1 MSFRSVSCT
10 TNITEVTIFLSLYD
24 CRMMPRTERDKDA
37 EDWVSCEALT
47 AVFALLGKRW
57 SGIIV
62 GTLLSGPARFT
73 EISRQVHGVSERMLS
88 ERLNELTA
96 AGLIERTV
104 LAGPPVGVEYR
115 LTPRGEALRPALD
128 ELGLWAT
135 QHLIAT

>member
-1 MSFRSVSCT
+1 MKPGAGGATPQKTASCD
-10 TNITEVTIFLSLYD
+10 F
-24 CRMMPRTERDKDA
+24 
-37 EDWVSCEALT
+37 LT

-57 SGIIV
+57 SGLIV

-73 EISRQVHGVSERMLS
+73 QISHQVSGVSERMLS

-128 ELGLWAT
+128 ELGRWAEE
-135 QHLIAT
+135 HLTGAHVTATSD

>member
-1 MSFRSVSCT
+1 MRQGSREAARHDPVSCD
-10 TNITEVTIFLSLYD
+10 L
-24 CRMMPRTERDKDA
+24 
-37 EDWVSCEALT
+37 LT

-57 SGIIV
+57 SGLIV

-73 EISRQVHGVSERMLS
+73 EISHQVNGVSERMLS

-128 ELGLWAT
+128 ELGRWA
-135 QHLIAT
+135 QEHLTGS

>member
-1 MSFRSVSCT
+1 MT
-10 TNITEVTIFLSLYD
+10 PAADGDGDVTHG
-24 CRMMPRTERDKDA
+24 
-37 EDWVSCEALT
+37 VNCEALT

-115 LTPRGEALRPALD
+115 LTPQGEALRPALD

>member
-1 MSFRSVSCT
+1 LLYNQPMASRT
-10 TNITEVTIFLSLYD
+10 QPDGEVAGTSN
-24 CRMMPRTERDKDA
+24 
-37 EDWVSCEALT
+37 CEALT

-57 SGIIV
+57 SGVIV
-62 GTLLSGPARFT
+62 GTLLSGPSRFS

-115 LTPRGEALRPALD
+115 LTARGEALRPALD
-128 ELGLWAT
+128 ELGRWAT
-135 QHLIAT
+135 EHLR

>member
-1 MSFRSVSCT
+1 MVS
-10 TNITEVTIFLSLYD
+10 
-24 CRMMPRTERDKDA
+24 RTARGKHAPDG
-37 EDWVSCEALT
+37 VSCEALS

-57 SGIIV
+57 SGVIV

-115 LTPRGEALRPALD
+115 LTSRGEALRPALY
-128 ELGLWAT
+128 ELGRWAT
-135 QHLIAT
+135 EHLSAT

>member
-1 MSFRSVSCT
+1 MVSKA
-10 TNITEVTIFLSLYD
+10 
-24 CRMMPRTERDKDA
+24 ERDKDA
-37 EDWVSCEALT
+37 RDGVSCEALT

-62 GTLLSGPARFT
+62 GTLLSGPSRFT
-73 EISRQVHGVSERMLS
+73 EICRQVHGVSERMLS

-104 LAGPPVGVEYR
+104 LVGPPVGVEYR

-135 QHLIAT
+135 KHLSVSVGNEGS

>member
-1 MSFRSVSCT
+1 MKPGKQRRGHV
-10 TNITEVTIFLSLYD
+10 
-24 CRMMPRTERDKDA
+24 DA
-37 EDWVSCEALT
+37 GVSCEALT

-57 SGIIV
+57 SGIII
-62 GTLLSGPARFT
+62 GTLMSGPSRFT
-73 EISRQVHGVSERMLS
+73 EISRQVQGVSERMLS

-115 LTPRGEALRPALD
+115 LTPRGEALRPALA

-135 QHLIAT
+135 KHLGLQAGKERT